1 MSDSEP
7 PRRKILSLK
16 SGVAAPGGPPPLE
29 RIQRPAGHKRVVL
42 RAPEPPPAPPPP
54 TGDFKCKP
62 CGTRFDPPAELA
74 DEDSVRCPSCNARLG
89 LASDFRAD
97 PPNVDKL
104 RARYLKKPADPA

>member
-29 RIQRPAGHKRVVL
+29 RIARPAGAKRVVVI
-42 RAPEPPPAPPPP
+42 APEPPPLAPPPP

-62 CGTRFDPPAELA
+62 CGTRFDPPAALA
-74 DEDSVRCPSCNARLG
+74 DDESVRCPSCNARLG
-89 LASDFRAD
+89 LASDFRAV

-104 RARYLKKPADPA
+104 RARYLKK

>member
-29 RIQRPAGHKRVVL
+29 RIQRPAPRT
-42 RAPEPPPAPPPP
+42 RAFVPEPPPSPPPA

-62 CGTRFDPPAELA
+62 CGTRFDPPTDLA
-74 DEDSVRCPSCNARLG
+74 DDDSVRCPSCNARLG

-97 PPNVDKL
+97 PPNVEKL
-104 RARYLKKPADPA
+104 RARYLKKPA

>member
-29 RIQRPAGHKRVVL
+29 RIARPAGHRRVVVM
-42 RAPEPPPAPPPP
+42 APEPPPPPTPP
-54 TGDFKCKP
+54 ATGDFKCKP

-89 LASDFRAD
+89 LASDFRAT

-104 RARYLKKPADPA
+104 RARYLKK

>member
-16 SGVAAPGGPPPLE
+16 SGIAAPGGPPPLE
-29 RIQRPAGHKRVVL
+29 RIQRPAKPVI
-42 RAPEPPPAPPPP
+42 PEPPPAPTPA

-62 CGTRFDPPAELA
+62 CGARFDPPAELA

-97 PPNVDKL
+97 PPNVEKL
-104 RARYLKKPADPA
+104 RARYLKKPA

>member
-16 SGVAAPGGPPPLE
+16 SGVAAPGGPKPLE
-29 RIQRPAGHKRVVL
+29 RIARPTRPVI
-42 RAPEPPPAPPPP
+42 PEPPPPPAAV
-54 TGDFKCKP
+54 GDWKCKP
-62 CGTRFDPPAELA
+62 CGTRFDPSPDLA

-97 PPNVDKL
+97 PPNLEKL
-104 RARYLKKPADPA
+104 RARHLKKAP

>member
-16 SGVAAPGGPPPLE
+16 SGVAAPGGPPP
-29 RIQRPAGHKRVVL
+29 
-42 RAPEPPPAPPPP
+42 P

-62 CGTRFDPPAELA
+62 CGARFDPPAELA

-89 LASDFRAD
+89 LAADFRAD
-97 PPNVDKL
+97 PPRVEKL
-104 RARYLKKPADPA
+104 RARYLKK

>member
-7 PRRKILSLK
+7 PRPRKILSLK

-29 RIQRPAGHKRVVL
+29 RIQRPAARKRVVIT
-42 RAPEPPPAPPPP
+42 APEPPPPPPA

-62 CGTRFDPPAELA
+62 CGTRFDPPTELA

-104 RARYLKKPADPA
+104 RARYLKK